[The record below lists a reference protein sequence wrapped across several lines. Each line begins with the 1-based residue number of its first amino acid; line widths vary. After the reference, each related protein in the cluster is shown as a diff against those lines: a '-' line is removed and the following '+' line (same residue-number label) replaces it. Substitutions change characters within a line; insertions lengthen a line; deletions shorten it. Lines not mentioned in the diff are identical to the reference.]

1 MSDKLKTPRPQ
12 ALLFACTYNSVRSP
26 MAEAIARKY
35 YGKEIYV
42 QSAGVKAGDCNGFVT
57 AVMAE
62 VGIDLSEHTPKTFAD
77 LDDFAFDLI
86 VSLSPEAHHTSVEFT
101 RSMAVEAV
109 YWPTLDPTAFQG
121 SRETKL
127 AAYREVRDTLTRRI
141 KELLGPPGGASA
153 GLHGAGI

>member
-1 MSDKLKTPRPQ
+1 MSGKGERRRPQ
-12 ALLFACTYNSVRSP
+12 ALLFACTFNSVRSP

-35 YGKEIYV
+35 YGKEIYI
-42 QSAGVKAGDCNGFVT
+42 QSAGVKAGETNAFVA

-62 VGIDLSEHTPKTFAD
+62 AGIDLSGHMPKTFSD

-86 VSLSPEAHHTSVEFT
+86 ISLSPEAHHSAIEFT

-109 YWPTLDPTAFQG
+109 YWPTIDPTAFQG

-141 KELLGPPGGASA
+141 KELLGPPGATTA